1 MQPTESIVMMK
12 KICVYCGSSQ
22 GSRAEYAEGARALA
36 RALVSNDLGLV
47 YGGSNL
53 GLMGVVAQEVLAQGG
68 SAIGVIPESLVTKEL
83 AHPALTELIVTR
95 NMHERKAMMAELS
108 DGFIALPGGLGTFEE
123 LFEILTWAQLSFHHK
138 PVGVLNVNGYYDGLL
153 SFLDHA
159 HSEAFIRTQHRDMLM
174 ASACPVELL
183 GAFRK
188 YDAPAVVKWV

>member
-1 MQPTESIVMMK
+1 MK
-12 KICVYCGSSQ
+12 KICVYCGSSP
-22 GSRAEYAEGARALA
+22 GSRTEYSEGARALA
-36 RALVSNDLGLV
+36 RALVSSQLGLV

-53 GLMGVVAQEVLAQGG
+53 GLMGVVAEEVLALGG
-68 SAIGVIPESLVTKEL
+68 TVVGVIPEQLVTKEL

-95 NMHERKAMMAELS
+95 NMHERKAMMAEMA

-159 HSEAFIRTQHRDMLM
+159 QGEAFIRPQHRSMLI
-174 ASACPVELL
+174 SNTCPVQLL
-183 GAFRK
+183 DAFK
-188 YDAPAVVKWV
+188 QYEAPAVVKWV

>member
-1 MQPTESIVMMK
+1 MK

-22 GSRAEYAEGARALA
+22 GSRAEYSEGAKALA
-36 RALVSNDLGLV
+36 HALVTNDLGLV

-53 GLMGVVAQEVLAQGG
+53 GLMGVVAQEVLALGG
-68 SAIGVIPESLVTKEL
+68 TAIGVIPEQLVTKEL

-95 NMHERKAMMAELS
+95 NMHERKAMMAELA
-108 DGFIALPGGLGTFEE
+108 DGFIAMPGGLGTFEE

-159 HSEAFIRTQHRDMLM
+159 HGEAFIRPQHRNMLM
-174 ASACPVELL
+174 AQECPVKLL
-183 GAFRK
+183 DAFK
-188 YDAPAVVKWV
+188 QYEAPAVVKWV